1 MWRWPGKVERPESS
15 AAGFEARRKGD
26 SDADVRGRGVKVE
39 GPRRRRTKGGGVV
52 CEGEVD
58 VSCRVGRHTEAVTW
72 SEVLCSDADAC
83 CLFLLTILFLGCLGC
98 NSCVTIICY
107 MFSSL
112 GGDGVSWLYPFFQA
126 FNRGRVAAGGGRV
139 HGAPRFESS
148 LRLALT

>member
-15 AAGFEARRKGD
+15 AAGFEARRKGN

-58 VSCRVGRHTEAVTW
+58 VSCRVGRHTEAVTCRKC
-72 SEVLCSDADAC
+72 SVPRRGRVLRIS
-83 CLFLLTILFLGCLGC
+83 FYVC
-98 NSCVTIICY
+98 NSCVTVVCY

-112 GGDGVSWLYPFFQA
+112 GGPFFQA

-148 LRLALT
+148 LRLALK